1 MFGGTTID
9 CVPLCSVENCP
20 YQQKPGVQLLTDLEQ
35 STVKPVTKMGYGR
48 RLPLAFVN
56 QPVVE
61 ACTLCLL
68 QVVMETE
75 SVSVYTLP
83 VPV

>member
-1 MFGGTTID
+1 MVTEGCEVWLFFH
-9 CVPLCSVENCP
+9 VHFV
-20 YQQKPGVQLLTDLEQ
+20 LLTEVLPPASALD
-35 STVKPVTKMGYGR
+35 